1 MEILKINGLSK
12 SYGEKTLFKDISFVL
27 NEKCKIGL
35 VGKNGVGKSTLLKIL
50 SKLETA
56 DNGEIIKKSDVKI
69 GYVEQQPNYPNM
81 TVSEVLSLS
90 YKEISEASNKMREL
104 EDKMSNNEGNLDTN
118 MKLYGVLQEKFELLG
133 GYDIE
138 YKVSSILSGFNFTE
152 EFCNKKF
159 SELSGGQKTKVLL
172 AKLLIESP
180 QIILLDEPTN
190 YLDLSSLEWL
200 EEYIANFDGSIIVVS
215 HDRYFLDKAVNQI
228 IELTTTEAQVY
239 NGNYSYYIEEKERRF
254 SELQKDYNDQ
264 QKNIKRMREQ
274 IKWMQ
279 STGSNVLKAK
289 AHQIEARLE
298 KMDKIDKP
306 KVDNRKIRL
315 ALSGNVAA
323 KKRILELDDVSKSF
337 DKRLFE
343 HVSGEIIGNDSVGII
358 GDNGVGKTTLLRCIL
373 EKEKPDT
380 GTIHIGENLRVGFL
394 DQESE
399 FSDPEQSILDAY
411 CLETGEDTSKARNQ
425 LAKLM
430 FTQDDVYK
438 KIKVL
443 SGGEKKKLKLS
454 ILMSK
459 NPNLLIL
466 DEPTNHLDLPSR
478 EELEE
483 KLLDFDGSL
492 LFVSHDRYFLNK
504 IASKIWEL
512 QKDGLLKVDGNY
524 DDYCLYKEMMEEE
537 TTYKRK

>member
-1 MEILKINGLSK
+1 MEILKINELSK
-12 SYGEKTLFKDISFVL
+12 SYGEKILFKNISFVL
-27 NEKCKIGL
+27 KEGSKIGL

-50 SKLETA
+50 SNSETA
-56 DNGEIIKKSDVKI
+56 DSGEIIKKPNTKI
-69 GYVEQQPNYPNM
+69 GYLEQQPNYPNK
-81 TVSEVLSLS
+81 TVNEVLSLA
-90 YKEISEASNKMREL
+90 YKEISETSDKMRKL
-104 EDKMSNNEGNLDTN
+104 EDMMSNNEGDLDSN
-118 MKLYGVLQEKFELLG
+118 IKLYGLLQEKFELLG

-138 YKVSSILSGFNFTE
+138 YKVSNILNGFNFTE
-152 EFCNKKF
+152 EFCDKKF
-159 SELSGGQKTKVLL
+159 TELSGGQKTKVLL

-180 QIILLDEPTN
+180 QVILLDEPTN

-200 EEYIANFDGSIIVVS
+200 EKYIASFDGSIIVVS

-228 IELTTTEAQVY
+228 IELTPDESQVY
-239 NGNYSYYIEEKERRF
+239 NGNYSYYIEEKEKRF
-254 SELQKDYNDQ
+254 LELQKNYNNQ
-264 QKNIKRMREQ
+264 QKNIKKMQNQ

-289 AHQIEARLE
+289 SHQIESRLD

-315 ALSGNVAA
+315 ALSGKVAA
-323 KKRILELDDVSKSF
+323 KKRVLELDDVSKSF
-337 DKRLFE
+337 DRKLFE

-358 GDNGVGKTTLLRCIL
+358 GDNGVGKTTLLKCIL
-373 EKEKPDT
+373 SKEKPDT
-380 GTIHIGENLRVGFL
+380 GSIHIGDNLRVGFL
-394 DQESE
+394 DQESK
-399 FSDPEQSILDAY
+399 FSDSEKTILDVY
-411 CLETGEDTSKARNQ
+411 CLETGEDTSKARSQ

-459 NPNLLIL
+459 NPDLLIL

-504 IASKIWEL
+504 MANKIWEL
-512 QKDGLLKVDGNY
+512 QTDGLLKVDGNY
-524 DDYCLYKEMMEEE
+524 DDYCLYREMMEEE
-537 TTYKRK
+537 RIHNR

>member
-27 NEKCKIGL
+27 NEKSKIGL

-69 GYVEQQPNYPNM
+69 GYLEQQPNYPNM
-81 TVSEVLSLS
+81 TVSEVLSLA
-90 YKEISEASNKMREL
+90 YKEISETSNKMREL
-104 EDKMSNNEGNLDTN
+104 EDKMSNNEGDLDTN

-138 YKVSSILSGFNFTE
+138 YKVSSIISGFNFTE

-159 SELSGGQKTKVLL
+159 TELSGGQKTKVLL

-264 QKNIKRMREQ
+264 QKNIKRMQEQ

-289 AHQIEARLE
+289 AHQIEARLD

-337 DKRLFE
+337 DKKLFE

-483 KLLDFDGSL
+483 RLLDFDGSL

-537 TTYKRK
+537 TTRKR